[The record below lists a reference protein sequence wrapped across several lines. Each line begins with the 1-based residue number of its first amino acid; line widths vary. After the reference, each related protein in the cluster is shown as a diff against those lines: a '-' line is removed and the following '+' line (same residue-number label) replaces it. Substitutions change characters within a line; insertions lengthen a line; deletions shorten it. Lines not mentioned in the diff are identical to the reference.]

1 MTTEFIQPVNPIRVW
16 QAGEQAN
23 YCHNVF
29 AIAIANDQDIE
40 YLTVNGMFLPKYQ
53 IMYAEVLLE
62 GRWQAIYSSPK
73 APIQQATIESP
84 SSD

>member
-29 AIAIANDQDIE
+29 AIAISNSHDIE
-40 YLTVNGMFLPKYQ
+40 YLTVNGMFLPKVQ

-62 GRWQAIYSSPK
+62 GRWQAIYSTPK
-73 APIQQATIESP
+73 APLHPAPLEG
-84 SSD
+84 

>member
-1 MTTEFIQPVNPIRVW
+1 MTEFIQPVNPIRVW

-40 YLTVNGMFLPKYQ
+40 YLTVNGMFLPKVQ
-53 IMYAEVLLE
+53 IMFAEVLLE
-62 GRWQAIYSSPK
+62 GRWQAIHLSPK
-73 APIQQATIESP
+73 APIQQAKPESP

>member
-29 AIAIANDQDIE
+29 AIAISNDHDIE
-40 YLTVNGMFLPKYQ
+40 YLTVNGMFLPKVQ

-62 GRWQAIYSSPK
+62 GRLQAIHLSPK
-73 APIQQATIESP
+73 EPLHPAPLDA
-84 SSD
+84 